1 METWIIIFIIIIVV
15 CVLLASYFY
24 VKYKSGRGERA
35 ILTRQ
40 QGRTNIFNNNRP
52 QLSRT
57 SAQRKLQLP
66 NNTREIIEILN
77 KFTYTGERIQSLESS
92 KIDMIMTFLKN
103 KGFPQTYKDFVNDTR
118 RASLEVL
125 EEMTNRG
132 MI

>member
-1 METWIIIFIIIIVV
+1 METWIIIFIIIVVV
-15 CVLLASYFY
+15 CALLASYFH
-24 VKYKSGRGERA
+24 VKYKTGRGERA

-40 QGRTNIFNNNRP
+40 LGRTDIFNNNRP
-52 QLSRT
+52 RLSRT

-66 NNTREIIEILN
+66 DNTREIIEILN
-77 KFTYTGERIQSLESS
+77 RFTFSGESIQSLEPS

-103 KGFPQTYKDFVNDTR
+103 KGFSKTYRDFVNDTR

-125 EEMTNRG
+125 EEMSNRG